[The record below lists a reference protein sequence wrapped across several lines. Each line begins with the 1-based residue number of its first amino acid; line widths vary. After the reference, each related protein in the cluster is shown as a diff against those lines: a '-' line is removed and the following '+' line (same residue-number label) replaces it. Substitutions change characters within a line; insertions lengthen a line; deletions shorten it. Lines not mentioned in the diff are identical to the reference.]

1 MNGFGAVTATLGVL
15 ALVGA
20 LVIATVGRMQW
31 PRVTAALV
39 LTGVAGI
46 LNSTVGPTARNA
58 INTADSYLGQFIGR
72 WTGTAVTGVIGL
84 VVLSVAGFWIYQRRI
99 DIRTLGVVAA
109 VPPTITL
116 IPGTLGTIAV
126 TVVGI
131 VPWMAAGIIGWLF
144 GIG

>member
-1 MNGFGAVTATLGVL
+1 MNGFGAVTAALGVL

-20 LVIATVGRMQW
+20 ALIATVGRMQW

-46 LNSTVGPTARNA
+46 LNSTIGPTIRNG
-58 INTADSYLGQFIGR
+58 ITNADSYLGQFIGR

-84 VVLSVAGFWIYQRRI
+84 IVLAVAAFWIYQGRI
-99 DIRTLGVVAA
+99 DLRTLGVTAA
-109 VPPTITL
+109 IPPTITL

-126 TVVGI
+126 TVVGL
-131 VPWMAAGIIGWLF
+131 VPWVVAGVIGWLF